1 MSCVIETDQVQSA
14 RIFSGIQELCSKI
27 HEGVQQISGTLL
39 QDPWKSFTYFPAIEV
54 SKHCKVLPKNS
65 YISKNFVATLKPWWL
80 SALLQEDG
88 REERASP
95 RLWASSTS
103 NTTCAS
109 TSTWRAPGLVHPVS
123 ARTTT
128 SRSTSRRHQRH
139 WRGGARGRGEGRG
152 GEGMRKRRPL
162 PCPRVR
168 KNNKHCCSW
177 TSAPCAAGVGWV
189 VEWGAKHARVGRCYI
204 GWHMTWTHIA
214 CYMASCY
221 IACYMSPYVC
231 STVI

>member
-1 MSCVIETDQVQSA
+1 MVKDAIPPNVICWRNLAGLFNFFLQWLRGWSIHARDSMWCHVWSKQIRFKSA

-39 QDPWKSFTYFPAIEV
+39 QYPWKSSTYFPAIEV

-103 NTTCAS
+103 NTTWKAWKWYCNA
-109 TSTWRAPGLVHPVS
+109 
-123 ARTTT
+123 
-128 SRSTSRRHQRH
+128 
-139 WRGGARGRGEGRG
+139 
-152 GEGMRKRRPL
+152 
-162 PCPRVR
+162 
-168 KNNKHCCSW
+168 
-177 TSAPCAAGVGWV
+177 
-189 VEWGAKHARVGRCYI
+189 
-204 GWHMTWTHIA
+204 
-214 CYMASCY
+214 
-221 IACYMSPYVC
+221 
-231 STVI
+231 